1 MSPPPKRLRRLPPGG
16 NASGRAKPDPRRLL
30 GSIVPGLRCEWLE
43 PRSRRTPAAHSQ
55 AGFTLIEVLVALSL
69 MAVLAGM
76 AWQGLDGISR
86 ARNVSQAKVEQTLRL
101 NTVLAQWEQDL
112 QSVFD
117 SNLVPTLSFD
127 GATLRLVRRQPGGLQ
142 VVAWALRDKRWL
154 RWTGPIVNRPA
165 ALQESWLL
173 SQQLLGNEAA
183 QLRMQD
189 GLASWQVYFY
199 RGNSWS
205 NAQSSAGAAAPP
217 SGPSAPLGTRT
228 PLPTGVRIVLGFEGG
243 GLAGNLTRDVM
254 LAPQQ
259 QP

>member
-1 MSPPPKRLRRLPPGG
+1 MPC
-16 NASGRAKPDPRRLL
+16 RA
-30 GSIVPGLRCEWLE
+30 
-43 PRSRRTPAAHSQ
+43 Q
-55 AGFTLIEVLVALSL
+55 AGFTLIEVLVALAL

-117 SNLVPTLSFD
+117 SNLVPALSFD
-127 GATLRLVRRQPGGLQ
+127 GATLRLVRRQPEGLQ
-142 VVAWALRDKRWL
+142 VVAWSLRDKRWL
-154 RWTGPIVNRPA
+154 RWTGPIVNRPT
-165 ALQESWLL
+165 ALQDSWLV
-173 SQQLLGNEAA
+173 SQQLLGNEAP

-205 NAQSSAGAAAPP
+205 NAQSSAGAAPP
-217 SGPSAPLGTRT
+217 PNAPSAPVATRT
-228 PLPTGVRIVLGFEGG
+228 PLPTGVRVVLSFEGG
-243 GLAGNLTRDVM
+243 ELAGTLTRDVL
-254 LAPQQ
+254 LAPQM
-259 QP
+259 P